1 MKPHVILLFWML
13 VSPVVA
19 FAQAKDGERNVVKV
33 EETKRGRK
41 TITDTF
47 KGDVLIRK
55 QVEEQR
61 TGDKPLE
68 AKYTRYFRDGQEVL
82 FEYWDSK
89 SKETVRY
96 FTQDKRT
103 VMAELD
109 RDGDGLFEWVILF
122 GKDDKVSTVFR
133 RTTDGKMELLDGPAL
148 DTFKKGSDA
157 AKEFFD
163 R

>member
-1 MKPHVILLFWML
+1 MKLHIILLFWML

-19 FAQAKDGERNVVKV
+19 FAQPKDGERNVVKV
-33 EETKRGRK
+33 EETKRGKK
-41 TITDTF
+41 TITETF
-47 KGDVLIRK
+47 KGDVLVRK

-68 AKYTRYFRDGQEVL
+68 AKYTRFYRDGQEVL

-109 RDGDGLFEWVILF
+109 RDGDGLFEWVVLF
-122 GKDDKVSTVFR
+122 GKDEKVSTVFR
-133 RTTDGKMELLDGPAL
+133 RTTDGKMELLDGDAL
-148 DTFKKGSDA
+148 DKFKQGSA
-157 AKEFFD
+157 TAKELFE

>member
-1 MKPHVILLFWML
+1 MKLHVILLFWIL
-13 VSPVVA
+13 VSPAVA
-19 FAQAKDGERNVVKV
+19 FAQTKDGERNVVKV
-33 EETKRGRK
+33 EETRRGKK

-68 AKYTRYFRDGQEVL
+68 AKYTRYYRDGQEVL
-82 FEYWDSK
+82 FECWDSK

-109 RDGDGLFEWVILF
+109 RNGDGVFEWVVLF
-122 GKDDKVSTVFR
+122 GKDDTVSTVFR
-133 RTTDGKMELLDGPAL
+133 RTADGKMELLDGAAL
-148 DTFKKGSDA
+148 DTFKKGSDT
-157 AKEFFD
+157 AKELFE